1 MLAHALIHALVQYE
15 LLPSALRS
23 FECSALPSLLY
34 QRDQSYNTLEE
45 ECIPKFDLIII
56 IIIIIMGIYRVLSAA
71 VCLRENCAVLKR
83 VQELISAT
91 SLIKTKHKTSET
103 KWKNQVQ

>member
-56 IIIIIMGIYRVLSAA
+56 IIIIMGIYRVLSAA
-71 VCLRENCAVLKR
+71 HTALQFRCG
-83 VQELISAT
+83 T
-91 SLIKTKHKTSET
+91 HHKKSER
-103 KWKNQVQ
+103 KINDIILH